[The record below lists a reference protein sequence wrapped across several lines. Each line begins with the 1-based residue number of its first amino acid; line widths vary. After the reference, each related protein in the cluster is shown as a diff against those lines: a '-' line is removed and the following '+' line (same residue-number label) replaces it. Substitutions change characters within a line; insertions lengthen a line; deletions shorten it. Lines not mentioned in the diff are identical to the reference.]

1 MGPIAHKGGG
11 VATYSVRLS
20 IINARRQRQRQRHKH
35 NSKAVDEALHPYLM
49 PMHMPMHMPMP
60 MTTVPK
66 VPTVR
71 VQVGTLYDS

>member
-20 IINARRQRQRQRHKH
+20 IINARRQRQRQRQRHKH
-35 NSKAVDEALHPYLM
+35 NSKAVDEALHPYL
-49 PMHMPMHMPMP
+49 MPMHMPMP